1 MRLGIVIP
9 VLEESATIESTLAR
23 LAPLRARGARITVV
37 DGGSTDDSVSRARP
51 HADRV
56 LTAPRGRALQMNA
69 GANAALEDREVDT
82 LLFLHA
88 DSILPAEADLLIAR
102 ELRRSGRCWG
112 RFDVDIAGRPRLLRI
127 VAASMNWRSR
137 LTGICTG
144 DQAIFITRSAFEQLG
159 GFAPIA
165 LMEDIEFSRRAKQ
178 LSRPSVIAQR
188 VTTSGRRWERLGVL
202 RTIVLMWRL
211 RFAFFRGV
219 DPAQLARRYRD
230 AR

>member
-1 MRLGIVIP
+1 VRLGIVIP
-9 VLEESATIESTLAR
+9 VLDEAATIEPTLVR
-23 LAPLRARGARITVV
+23 LAPLGARGARIIVV
-37 DGGSTDDSVSRARP
+37 DGGSADDSIARARP

-69 GANAALEDREVDT
+69 GARAALENGDVDT

-88 DSILPAEADLLIAR
+88 DSILPADADLLIASA
-102 ELRRSGRCWG
+102 LRSSDRCWG
-112 RFDVDIAGRPRLLRI
+112 RFDVEIAGAPPLLRI
-127 VAASMNWRSR
+127 VAAAMNWRSR

-144 DQAIFITRSAFEQLG
+144 DQAIFITRNAFETLG

-178 LSRPSVIAQR
+178 LTRPAAIAQR

-219 DPAQLARRYRD
+219 DPVQLARRYRD

>member
-1 MRLGIVIP
+1 VRLGIVIP
-9 VLEESATIESTLAR
+9 VLEEAATIESTLAR
-23 LAPLRARGARITVV
+23 LAPLRARGARVIVV
-37 DGGSTDDSVSRARP
+37 DGGSVDDSIVRAQP
-51 HADRV
+51 HADCV
-56 LTAPRGRALQMNA
+56 LAAPRGRALQMNVGA
-69 GANAALEDREVDT
+69 GAALEESDVDT

-88 DSILPAEADLLIAR
+88 DSVLPDDADLLIAS
-102 ELRRSGRCWG
+102 ELRSSGRCWG
-112 RFDVDIAGRPRLLRI
+112 RFDVEIAGDPPLLRI

-144 DQAIFITRSAFEQLG
+144 DQAVFITRGAFESLG

-178 LSRPSVIAQR
+178 LSPPAAIAHR

-219 DPAQLARRYRD
+219 DPVQLARRYRD